1 MEEKE
6 QRDGYFGTPPPK
18 GSSISGTLIPPRL
31 TTSYVPLGAQLRAH
45 LPPASLKAQSD
56 GFCAP
61 VTTMRW
67 DGLTSSRAEDSSFC
81 LGNRRRLGNGS
92 NSHPRAHP
100 NALKAKGK
108 GRIDFPTRLEEEGIT
123 SKPGMWWTAGCGGKT
138 RFPFVLKQQT
148 AEPCPNTGLP
158 NPQVRAGL
166 CLQRGAQQ
174 DPQPRAQPPTPA
186 GPERGE
192 EGLGI
197 TSLIP
202 PAAADPRGGS
212 KQ

>member
-108 GRIDFPTRLEEEGIT
+108 GRVPLSRPVGGGRHYLEARDVVDSWLWRKDTFSICAQTANSRALPLPQHRAPKSPGEGRAL
-123 SKPGMWWTAGCGGKT
+123 SAEGSTAG
-138 RFPFVLKQQT
+138 
-148 AEPCPNTGLP
+148 
-158 NPQVRAGL
+158 
-166 CLQRGAQQ
+166 
-174 DPQPRAQPPTPA
+174 PPTQ
-186 GPERGE
+186 
-192 EGLGI
+192 
-197 TSLIP
+197 
-202 PAAADPRGGS
+202 GS
-212 KQ
+212 TPNSCRS